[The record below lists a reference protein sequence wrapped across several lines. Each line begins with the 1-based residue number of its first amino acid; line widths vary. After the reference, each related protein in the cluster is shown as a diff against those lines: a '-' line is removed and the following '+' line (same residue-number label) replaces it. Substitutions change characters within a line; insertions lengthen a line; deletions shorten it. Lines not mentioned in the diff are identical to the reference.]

1 MVKSCRVGWWSR
13 FWMYIQNWTKTSV
26 LWSKMTGFLMVG
38 LVTLLELS
46 KIWHPKHWVFGWIWY
61 SGMRYSNGYWICG
74 EPTFLSKLHTPKVL
88 ELFAIRMG
96 MIVVRSCANVE
107 RSVCCKTLHRRCV
120 SEIWRK
126 SSYVPCRLGFLGTE
140 ILERLGFALSLKSL
154 HVQVMVWSNLGSC
167 VLSSYYKVEKPMA
180 QATISTFPLADTKST
195 PC

>member
-13 FWMYIQNWTKTSV
+13 FWMYIQNWTRKCFMV
-26 LWSKMTGFLMVG
+26 KNVRFLMIGQVKW
-38 LVTLLELS
+38 LFDNS
-46 KIWHPKHWVFGWIWY
+46 KTWNPKRPVF
-61 SGMRYSNGYWICG
+61 RWICIPVSG
-74 EPTFLSKLHTPKVL
+74 IVRMITVFVEKPTFLSKLHTPKVL

-140 ILERLGFALSLKSL
+140 ILERLGFALCLKSL

-167 VLSSYYKVEKPMA
+167 VLSSYYKIEKPMV
-180 QATISTFPLADTKST
+180 
-195 PC
+195 